1 MDEEVQSGDPRRRFP
16 ALARLG
22 QKAKRI
28 PFIQQLASTECGVAC
43 LAMVLGYHGKNVPYE
58 ELRSLVALC
67 RGGTT
72 AREILRAARYHGLR
86 GRGVRLEP
94 RALGHLPTASIL
106 HWEFDHFVVL
116 ERVSKKG
123 IDIIDPGA
131 GRLRLP
137 LSEVDRSF
145 TGVALVFEPSEH
157 FPPPEGASKRTP
169 SSGYHGILRES
180 GAWGRI
186 VTTSFFLQAMLLA
199 LPLLTG
205 TVVDRVVPRSDLHM
219 LLVLAIGIA
228 GIVVFH
234 LLASLVRAHLL
245 LDMRTSLDA
254 RMTLSFLEHLIALPY
269 AFFQR
274 RSTGDLLMRLNSNTL
289 IRQILTSGM
298 LSALLDGTMAVGYL
312 ALLFLVS
319 WRIGLLA
326 LAFGIAQVGILAL
339 TSKKRRELDA
349 RMLARQ
355 ARAEGYQVEMFA
367 NVETLKSMG
376 AEERALEQ
384 WSNLF
389 VDVLN
394 ASLSEGKLDA
404 AVEALG
410 STLRMSAPLVV
421 LWVGAIQVLDGKIS
435 LGVML
440 ALNALAAGVFA
451 PLSSLASNAS
461 KLELLGCYLERAED
475 VRRTPPEQAPG
486 SKAMKRVRGHIELE
500 RVSFRYNPLDPLV
513 VDDVSLRIEPGQFVA
528 IVGRSGSG
536 KTSLACLLAG
546 LYRPDSG
553 KILYDGINLADLDI
567 RHVRSQLGIVTQKVS
582 LFGTTIR
589 DNIALG
595 NPDATADE
603 VMAAARQANLHD
615 DIAAM
620 PAGYDTVLA
629 DGGSSLSGGQRQRL
643 ALARALV
650 RKPSVLLLDEA
661 TSALDAVTE
670 ARVNEELAKLRCTR
684 IVIAH
689 RLSTIRNADEILV
702 MHEGRL
708 VERGRHAELVA
719 RGGWYASLVATQM
732 EKDE

>member
-1 MDEEVQSGDPRRRFP
+1 MHKEAQSGDPGRRFP

-22 QKAKRI
+22 QKGKRI
-28 PFIQQLASTECGVAC
+28 PFIQQLASAECGVAC
-43 LAMVLGYHGKNVPYE
+43 LAMVLAYHGRSVLYE
-58 ELRSLVALC
+58 ELRSVVSLG

-72 AREILRAARYHGLR
+72 AREILRAARYYGLR

-94 RALGHLPTASIL
+94 KALGLLPAASIL

-145 TGVALVFEPSEH
+145 TGVALVLEPSEH
-157 FPPPEGASKRTP
+157 FPPPEGKRERTA
-169 SSGYHGILRES
+169 SSGYRDFLRGS
-180 GAWGRI
+180 GAWWRI
-186 VTTSFFLQAMLLA
+186 VTTSFFLQVMLLA
-199 LPLLTG
+199 LPVLTG
-205 TVVDRVVPRSDLHM
+205 TVVDRVAPRNDLHM
-219 LLVLAIGIA
+219 LLVLAIGIL

-245 LDMRTSLDA
+245 LDMRTILDA
-254 RMTLSFLEHLIALPY
+254 RMTLSFMEHLIALPY

-274 RSTGDLLMRLNSNTL
+274 RSTGDLLMRLNSNAV

-312 ALLFLVS
+312 VLLFMVS
-319 WRIGLLA
+319 WKIGLLA
-326 LAFGIAQVGILAL
+326 MAFGIAQVGILAL
-339 TSKKRRELDA
+339 TSRRRRELDA

-355 ARAEGYQVEMFA
+355 ARSEGYQVEMFA
-367 NVETLKSMG
+367 NVETLKAMG

-410 STLRMSAPLVV
+410 STIRMSAPLVI
-421 LWVGAIQVLDGKIS
+421 LWVGAIQVLDGTMS

-451 PLSSLASNAS
+451 PLSSLASNATR
-461 KLELLGCYLERAED
+461 LELLGCYLERAED

-486 SKAMKRVRGHIELE
+486 SHMLKRVQGQIEVE

-536 KTSLACLLAG
+536 KTSLACLLVG

-553 KILYDGINLADLDI
+553 TILYDGVNLADLDI
-567 RHVRSQLGIVTQKVS
+567 REVRRQLGIVTQKVS

-589 DNIALG
+589 DNISLG
-595 NPDATADE
+595 NSDATAEE
-603 VMAAARQANLHD
+603 VMEAARKAHIHD
-615 DIAAM
+615 DVMAM

-650 RKPSVLLLDEA
+650 RKPPILLLDEA

-670 ARVNEELAKLRCTR
+670 TEVHAELAKLRCTR

-689 RLSTIRNADEILV
+689 RLSTIRNADKILV

-708 VERGRHAELVA
+708 VEQGRHAELVA
-719 RGGWYASLVATQM
+719 RGGWYASLVASQM
-732 EKDE
+732 QNDE

>member
-1 MDEEVQSGDPRRRFP
+1 
-16 ALARLG
+16 
-22 QKAKRI
+22 
-28 PFIQQLASTECGVAC
+28 
-43 LAMVLGYHGKNVPYE
+43 MVLGYHGKNVPYE
-58 ELRSLVALC
+58 ELRSIVALG

-145 TGVALVFEPSEH
+145 TGVALVLEPSEQ
-157 FPPPEGASKRTP
+157 FPPPEGARKRTSP
-169 SSGYHGILRES
+169 SAYHAHLREA

-199 LPLLTG
+199 LPVLTG
-205 TVVDRVVPRSDLHM
+205 TVVDRVVPRSDQHM
-219 LLVLAIGIA
+219 LVVLAIGIV
-228 GIVVFH
+228 GIMVFH

-245 LDMRTSLDA
+245 LDMRTILDA
-254 RMTLSFLEHLIALPY
+254 RMTLSFMEHLIALPY

-298 LSALLDGTMAVGYL
+298 LSALLDGTMAIGYL
-312 ALLFLVS
+312 ALLFMVS
-319 WRIGLLA
+319 WQIGLLA
-326 LAFGIAQVGILAL
+326 LAFGVAQIGILAL

-355 ARAEGYQVEMFA
+355 ARSESYQVEMFA
-367 NVETLKSMG
+367 NVETLKAMG

-404 AVEALG
+404 VVEALG

-421 LWVGAIQVLDGKIS
+421 LWVGAIQVLDGTIS

-451 PLSSLASNAS
+451 PLSSLSANAS

-486 SKAMKRVRGHIELE
+486 GKTMMRLRGQIEVQH
-500 RVSFRYNPLDPLV
+500 VSFRYNPLDPVV
-513 VDDVSLRIEPGQFVA
+513 VDDVSLRIEPEQFVA

-536 KTSLACLLAG
+536 KTSLACLLTG
-546 LYRPDSG
+546 LYRPDAG
-553 KILYDGINLADLDI
+553 AILYDGVKLADLDI
-567 RHVRSQLGIVTQKVS
+567 REVRRQLGIVTQKVS
-582 LFGTTIR
+582 LFGTTLR
-589 DNIALG
+589 DNISLG
-595 NPDATADE
+595 HPDATAE
-603 VMAAARQANLHD
+603 EILEAARRAHIHD
-615 DIAAM
+615 DIVAM

-650 RKPSVLLLDEA
+650 RKPAILLLDEA
-661 TSALDAVTE
+661 TSALDAITE
-670 ARVNEELAKLRCTR
+670 TALNEELAKLRCTR

-689 RLSTIRNADEILV
+689 RLSTIRNADKILV

-708 VERGRHAELVA
+708 VEQGRHAELLA
-719 RGGWYASLVATQM
+719 RGGYYASLVVSQM
-732 EKDE
+732 ENDALGSAGSVGPTPDRQT